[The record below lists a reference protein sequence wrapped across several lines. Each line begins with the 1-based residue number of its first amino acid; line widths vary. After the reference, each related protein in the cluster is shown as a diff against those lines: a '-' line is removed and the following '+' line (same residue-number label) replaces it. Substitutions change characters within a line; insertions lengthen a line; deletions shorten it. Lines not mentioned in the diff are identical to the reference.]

1 MTRAVFSSLVLL
13 QSCGPHKL
21 VGCDPGRVLSS
32 RVRSCFRFSS
42 VRISLQQ
49 ELNYTPP
56 VGIEGQG
63 QRGSGNPLRTEN
75 IYVTMPGA
83 HDNSLLALFPR
94 RFPPIGFIAGFQKSP
109 LRRSVGVRSTAQCRQ
124 CQFQLFCIGG
134 NRWANISSRSL
145 SRGFIRTNLLRNAPC
160 FTTGFCE
167 YSASMVSK

>member
-83 HDNSLLALFPR
+83 HDNSLLALFPPEISPYRVYCRFSKIPASQVGWSQEYGLVSLVSVSTFLYR
-94 RFPPIGFIAGFQKSP
+94 RVIAGRTSAPEVYLVDSLGLTYYEMLHVSLLVFANT
-109 LRRSVGVRSTAQCRQ
+109 VRV
-124 CQFQLFCIGG
+124 
-134 NRWANISSRSL
+134 W
-145 SRGFIRTNLLRNAPC
+145 
-160 FTTGFCE
+160 
-167 YSASMVSK
+167 